1 MRVCFLLLFFSVSV
15 LAQSTSPSDF
25 NHTGWESGNA
35 GDTYAA
41 EFRLT
46 AKDVVQR
53 LELLFQSSKPMFDL
67 AALKAAVS
75 PATTVVSEDHVFLNN
90 EEVDAANYPKQHLI
104 KVNRSRW
111 KELRRS
117 TETKSRL
124 RVSLHEFLFIAG
136 TDDTGFVV
144 SDRLIELLNVGN
156 YSPDIWWNPVNPANY
171 VMASLGYAP
180 PNCSIASARMN
191 VLNSDETIVLE
202 TTGQCSD
209 VSYRKVKIVKTAGVI
224 PASSHVRG
232 LFHDYWIT
240 VFNRDQNKVGEMQ
253 FQPTWGECLLP
264 DSGSCQLSGKMTVAG
279 VELVFWF
286 LRE

>member
-1 MRVCFLLLFFSVSV
+1 MKVLFLLVFVGMAAFAQTPPNDFS
-15 LAQSTSPSDF
+15 
-25 NHTGWESGNA
+25 HTGWESGNA

-53 LELLFQSSKPMFDL
+53 LELLFQSSKPVFDV
-67 AALKAAVS
+67 AALKVAVS
-75 PATTVVSEDHVFLNN
+75 PSTNVVSEDHVFLNG
-90 EEVDAANYPKQHLI
+90 EEVDAANFPAQHLI
-104 KVNRSRW
+104 KVNRTRW

-144 SDRLIELLNVGN
+144 SDHLIELLNIGN
-156 YSPDIWWNPVNPANY
+156 YSPDIWWNPVNPANF
-171 VMASLGYAP
+171 VMASLSYAP
-180 PNCSIASARMN
+180 SDCQIGSAKMN

-202 TTGQCSD
+202 TTGHCRD
-209 VSYRKVKIVKTAGVI
+209 AAYRKVKIVKTAGVI
-224 PASSHVRG
+224 PASSRVRG

-240 VFNRDQNKVGEMQ
+240 VLDRDQNKVGELQ
-253 FQPTWGECLLP
+253 FEPTWGQCLLP
-264 DSGSCQLSGKMTVAG
+264 DSGTCQLSGKMTVAG

-286 LRE
+286 LRD

>member
-1 MRVCFLLLFFSVSV
+1 MKIWLLLLFFSVSAR
-15 LAQSTSPSDF
+15 AQSTSPTDI

-53 LELLFQSSKPMFDL
+53 LELLYQNSKPVIDI
-67 AALKAAVS
+67 AALKAAVGPS
-75 PATTVVSEDHVFLNN
+75 TTVVSEDHVLLNG
-90 EEVDAANYPKQHLI
+90 EEVDAANFPKQHLI

-111 KELRRS
+111 KDLRRS

-124 RVSLHEFLFIAG
+124 RVSLHEFLFIASV
-136 TDDTGFVV
+136 DDTAFVV
-144 SDRLIELLNVGN
+144 SDHLIELLDIGN

-171 VMASLGYAP
+171 VITGLNYGPTDCSL
-180 PNCSIASARMN
+180 ASARLN
-191 VLNSDETIVLE
+191 VLNSDETVVLE
-202 TTGQCSD
+202 TAGHCSD
-209 VSYRKVKIVKTAGVI
+209 AAYRKVKIVKTAGVI

-232 LFHDYWIT
+232 LFHQYWIT
-240 VFNRDQNKVGEMQ
+240 VFDRNQNKLSEMQ
-253 FQPTWGECLLP
+253 FEPTWGQCLLP
-264 DSGSCQLSGKMTVAG
+264 DSGSCALSGKMTVAG
-279 VELVFWF
+279 VELAFWF